1 MWLFVYITNV
11 LLVML
16 NIIPQKK
23 LNSDGYQIVVQ
34 LQKYKKII
42 LISLGKIKNA
52 DICKQCS
59 IYYHHTKRCACGN
72 ADT

>member
-42 LISLGKIKNA
+42 LISLGKNKKKLKILLTLEVN
-52 DICKQCS
+52 IVVY
-59 IYYHHTKRCACGN
+59 ILR
-72 ADT
+72 

>member
-1 MWLFVYITNV
+1 MISCIYSQRNFVYITNV

-34 LQKYKKII
+34 LQKYKKNNLNIFR
-42 LISLGKIKNA
+42 KK
-52 DICKQCS
+52 
-59 IYYHHTKRCACGN
+59 
-72 ADT
+72 